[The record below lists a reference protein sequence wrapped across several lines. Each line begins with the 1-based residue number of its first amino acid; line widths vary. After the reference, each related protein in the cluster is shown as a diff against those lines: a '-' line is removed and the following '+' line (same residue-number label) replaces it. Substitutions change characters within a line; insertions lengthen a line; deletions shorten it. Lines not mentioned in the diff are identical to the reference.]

1 SPWWTAPWACPTSR
15 TAKTGPSLPYRCST
29 SPPTR
34 RCRSRAITSAW
45 TKLVNWQ
52 PRRRYP
58 CRRAHR
64 MSPRWTW
71 VRCHPRPP
79 CRPPA
84 SRLIRSI
91 RRSPCPARPSPR
103 LPMAAGSR
111 TCSASWPTAPN
122 RASSSGPRVHG
133 MRGTNTAAPTAP
145 GAPSPNA
152 RAGLIDDGPHSHPA
166 RCLTPEGCLTPWY
179 APLRTGVSE
188 SRRVSDTA
196 TAQKKPAAAGLL
208 HGANRRGSAVYFHLA
223 LQVVLQP
230 HLADQFDLRFQIV
243 DVFFG
248 VVQDVLEQVARHVVA
263 HRLAMRDG
271 VFHRGLRALLEPQVT
286 GQDFR
291 HVLADEQLVQVL
303 QVGQAIQH
311 QNTLDQAVG
320 VLHFAD
326 RLFIFMLAQLFQ
338 APVVQDAGMQKIL
351 VDGRQF
357 VRELLVQKL
366 NDRLVAFHDVLL

>member
-1 SPWWTAPWACPTSR
+1 
-15 TAKTGPSLPYRCST
+15 
-29 SPPTR
+29 
-34 RCRSRAITSAW
+34 
-45 TKLVNWQ
+45 
-52 PRRRYP
+52 
-58 CRRAHR
+58 
-64 MSPRWTW
+64 
-71 VRCHPRPP
+71 
-79 CRPPA
+79 
-84 SRLIRSI
+84 
-91 RRSPCPARPSPR
+91 SPCPARPSPR

-166 RCLTPEGCLTPWY
+166 RCQTPP
-179 APLRTGVSE
+179 PH
-188 SRRVSDTA
+188 
-196 TAQKKPAAAGLL
+196 KKRPAAAGLL

-271 VFHRGLRALLEPQVT
+271 VFHRGLRALLEPQV
-286 GQDFR
+286 
-291 HVLADEQLVQVL
+291 
-303 QVGQAIQH
+303 
-311 QNTLDQAVG
+311 
-320 VLHFAD
+320 
-326 RLFIFMLAQLFQ
+326 
-338 APVVQDAGMQKIL
+338 
-351 VDGRQF
+351 
-357 VRELLVQKL
+357 
-366 NDRLVAFHDVLL
+366 